1 MIKAVIFDMDGLMI
15 DSERVT
21 YDGYVI
27 EFGKLGYPYTKEFYK
42 KLLGKRMPQIYEI
55 HRQAFGEDIDAEG
68 ISANVH
74 KYMADRFETEGV
86 PLKKGL
92 TELLQFL
99 KEQQIKTVVAT
110 SSTRNRV
117 DHIFELAQIADYF
130 DASVCGDEVT
140 HSKPDP
146 ETFLKACEKIGV
158 SPSEAI
164 VLEDSEAGIEAAY
177 NGHIPVICVPDMK
190 YPEPRFEQ
198 MAWKIAGSLLDVR
211 DILAKFLSSEPA

>member
-1 MIKAVIFDMDGLMI
+1 MKAVIFDMDGLMI

-27 EFGKLGYPYTKEFYK
+27 EFKKLGYTYTEEFYK

-55 HRQAFGEDIDAEG
+55 HRQAFGKDIDAEG

-92 TELLQFL
+92 IELLQYL
-99 KEQQIKTVVAT
+99 KAHGIRTVVAT
-110 SSTRNRV
+110 SSTRDRV
-117 DHIFELAQIADYF
+117 DHIFELAQIAEYF

-140 HSKPDP
+140 HSKPHP

-177 NGHIPVICVPDMK
+177 RGHIPVICIPDMK
-190 YPEPRFEQ
+190 YPEPQFEQ
-198 MAWKIAGSLLDVR
+198 IAWKIAGSLLDVR
-211 DILAKFLSSEPA
+211 DILAESISSVPT